1 MINYKINRLTHR
13 ATVGFYDDDNPTYD
27 QNDNPM
33 PSFTILKT
41 IWYGTYKLTTTQR
54 LTIAGNDRT
63 INKMIAVRHEE
74 ALKANQ
80 IIKLE
85 DDKTYQ
91 IKEIDVD
98 EAINGFDVIT
108 LVDYERRD

>member
-1 MINYKINRLTHR
+1 
-13 ATVGFYDDDNPTYD
+13 
-27 QNDNPM
+27 
-33 PSFTILKT
+33 
-41 IWYGTYKLTTTQR
+41 
-54 LTIAGNDRT
+54 
-63 INKMIAVRHEE
+63 MIAVRHEE

-91 IKEIDVD
+91 IKEIDAD